1 MPNRLNCIS
10 ATCTRLIT
18 KQGDL
23 IHYYKGV
30 LTSLIGSNWGKGEG
44 GGEEAI
50 SIVNQNLPETMTLT
64 IQPYTYM
71 EPMYAYTLMN
81 KKITEVA
88 L

>member
-10 ATCTRLIT
+10 ATGTRLIT

-30 LTSLIGSNWGKGEG
+30 LTSLIGSNLGGG

-64 IQPYTYM
+64 IQPY
-71 EPMYAYTLMN
+71 MYIHGANVHIYSN
-81 KKITEVA
+81 E
-88 L
+88 